1 MYGSVESRSWTV
13 EDHLR
18 GKPVSVVRL
27 YEKFV
32 RLVEA
37 CGPVVYTVSKTAI
50 TFKGMRRG
58 FAGAKPTNRSLDG
71 YLDLQR
77 RGQHSPQPPPP
88 TPTQTPLLPPFPP
101 PRPPQPHPPFP
112 PPAPPA

>member
-77 RGQHSPQPPPP
+77 RGQDFLRSLAETFNKKRVVHHFLVD
-88 TPTQTPLLPPFPP
+88 TAHHDLH
-101 PRPPQPHPPFP
+101 PR
-112 PPAPPA
+112 AA